1 MLLHTIQY
9 KHTILFCRVDAKVA
23 TDEKEETPL
32 KIALERDNTE
42 IVVLLCEAIGEEV
55 PEKVKLDQLSKAMYK
70 QDEEEAKNEFSKIL
84 ASLSPDVVSFLK
96 LWMYIFGS
104 LCEPR

>member
-1 MLLHTIQY
+1 M
-9 KHTILFCRVDAKVA
+9 
-23 TDEKEETPL
+23 
-32 KIALERDNTE
+32 ERENTE

-70 QDEEEAKNEFSKIL
+70 QDEEEAKNEFIKIL

-96 LWMYIFGS
+96 LWKYIFGS
-104 LCEPR
+104 LC